1 MGKKDGT
8 TPTKIT
14 IKVWKPVV
22 EKLEARMNE
31 ACLRRDLY
39 LARLLASEVQ
49 HLEAEVAVANS
60 QAAYNHVFERL
71 ESLDRKSM
79 SLALPPELVEQIN
92 DVCKRKR
99 IVRDAFFNRLFLLLA
114 APPKALDVIMFR
126 DYSGD
131 WKRDVWRKYGDDS
144 VTMEMS
150 VLPLASVTNP
160 FWAIREAFEI
170 DHMAVELQDWTDPE
184 SGHQVKLM
192 DAGFGNVT
200 LPQNVYTRF
209 LHDQI
214 AKVDLTGLNC
224 YMPDWKIPEH
234 LANQKRVNELDAFS
248 EQL

>member
-49 HLEAEVAVANS
+49 HLDAEVALANS
-60 QAAYNHVFERL
+60 QAAFDHVFERL
-71 ESLDRKSM
+71 ESLERKSM
-79 SLALPPELVEQIN
+79 SLALPTDLVERIN
-92 DVCKRKR
+92 DVCRRKR
-99 IVRDAFFNRLFLLLA
+99 IVRDTFFNRLFLLLA
-114 APPKALDVIMFR
+114 ATPKGLDSLLFR
-126 DYSGD
+126 GYEGD
-131 WKRDVWRKYGDDS
+131 WKLDVWRKYGDDRAT
-144 VTMEMS
+144 VEIG
-150 VLPLASVTNP
+150 VLPLASVTDP

-170 DHMAVELQDWTDPE
+170 ARMTVDLRDWTDPE
-184 SGHQVKLM
+184 SGAQVKMM
-192 DAGFGNVT
+192 DAGFENFS
-200 LPQNVYTRF
+200 LPDSVYTKH

-214 AKVDLTGLNC
+214 RDIDLSGFNC
-224 YMPDWKIPEH
+224 YMPDWLVPKHPS
-234 LANQKRVNELDAFS
+234 ARKRSHELDTLF